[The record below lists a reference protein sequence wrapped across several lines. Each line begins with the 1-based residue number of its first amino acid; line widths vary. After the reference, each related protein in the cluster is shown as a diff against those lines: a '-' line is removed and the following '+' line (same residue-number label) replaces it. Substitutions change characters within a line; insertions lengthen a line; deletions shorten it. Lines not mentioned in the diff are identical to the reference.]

1 MKKSILIYYIAAI
14 SVQYSVNLFAYFFD
28 WFLILFPLAIIPAYL
43 LATGKLG
50 FNEKHKKLIS
60 DFIEGRGTVYEE
72 LEKELSFSFQ
82 EKNYVD
88 DEKYR
93 KLKNWVIETEKR
105 IRKAS
110 IFQRKLYIISIFIAP
125 VFPILSSVSALY
137 QYGIK
142 ELITLIIGYGAM
154 YAIIIMA
161 ILGFR
166 NLLKNVERLK
176 EELRDIIE
184 RNFK

>member
-1 MKKSILIYYIAAI
+1 MKKSILVYYIAAI

-28 WFLILFPLAIIPAYL
+28 WLLILFPLAVIPAYL

-50 FNEKHKKLIS
+50 LDSKNKKLIS
-60 DFIEGRGTVYEE
+60 DFIEGRGTVYQE
-72 LEKELSFSFQ
+72 LEKEMRYSFQ
-82 EKNYVD
+82 EKAYVD

-105 IRKAS
+105 IRKAA

-125 VFPILSSVSALY
+125 VFPILSSISALY

-142 ELITLIIGYGAM
+142 ELLTLIIGHGAM

-161 ILGFR
+161 IMGFK
-166 NLLKNVERLK
+166 NLLKNIERLK
-176 EELRDIIE
+176 KEMNDIID
-184 RNFK
+184 RNF

>member
-1 MKKSILIYYIAAI
+1 MKKSILMYYIAAI

-28 WFLILFPLAIIPAYL
+28 WFLILFPLTVIPAYL

-50 FNEKHKKLIS
+50 VNEKNKRLIS

-72 LEKELSFSFQ
+72 LEKELNFSFQ
-82 EKNYVD
+82 GKTYVD
-88 DEKYR
+88 DEKYQ
-93 KLKNWVIETEKR
+93 KLKNWVVETEKR
-105 IRKAS
+105 IRKAA

-125 VFPILSSVSALY
+125 VFPILSSISSLY

-142 ELITLIIGYGAM
+142 ELITLIIGHGAM
-154 YAIIIMA
+154 YAIIVMA

-176 EELRDIIE
+176 KELRNIIE
-184 RNFK
+184 SNFK

>member
-28 WFLILFPLAIIPAYL
+28 WLLILFPLAVIPAYL

-50 FNEKHKKLIS
+50 LNSKHKKLIS
-60 DFIEGRGTVYEE
+60 DFIEGRGTVYQE
-72 LEKELSFSFQ
+72 LEKEMRFSFQ
-82 EKNYVD
+82 EKAYVN
-88 DEKYR
+88 DENYR
-93 KLKNWVIETEKR
+93 KLKNWVVETEKR
-105 IRKAS
+105 IRKAT

-125 VFPILSSVSALY
+125 IFPILSSISALY

-142 ELITLIIGYGAM
+142 ELITLIIGHGAM

-161 ILGFR
+161 IMGFK
-166 NLLKNVERLK
+166 NLLKNIERLK
-176 EELRDIIE
+176 KEMNDIID
-184 RNFK
+184 RNF